1 MMNNLHIG
9 PHPRRP
15 TLTVVFVS
23 CVLTFSVSASRA
35 ADADSADDP
44 QPLRVMTY
52 NLRYASDT
60 PPNSW
65 GERLP
70 VAVAMLEATAPDVIG
85 TQEGLYR
92 QIKDLDAALPD
103 YAWIGIGREGG
114 SHGEFMAVFY
124 RRERFEPVEFDYYWL
139 SDTPEVVASATWG
152 NTSIRMVT
160 WVRFRDRIAGNE
172 FYVLDT
178 HLDNAVRDAREKSA
192 QLIVQRTARLDPNLP
207 VVLLGDFNSR
217 AEKSQVY
224 DTLVADGAFADAWNA
239 AAQRGEPIDTFHDYE
254 QVGDSGRRIDWIL
267 TRGPVQV
274 RSAAVVTFSQDGQF
288 PSDHFP
294 VMADVVI
301 DTSVE

>member
-1 MMNNLHIG
+1 M
-9 PHPRRP
+9 
-15 TLTVVFVS
+15 T
-23 CVLTFSVSASRA
+23 RA

-65 GERLP
+65 AERLP
-70 VAVAMLEATAPDVIG
+70 VAVAMLEATAPDLIG

-92 QIKDLDAALPD
+92 QIKDLDAALPG
-103 YAWIGIGREGG
+103 YAWIGLGREG

-124 RRERFEPVEFDYYWL
+124 RRERFEPVEFDFYWL

-160 WVRFRDRIAGNE
+160 WVRFRDRLTGNE

-178 HLDNAVRDAREKSA
+178 HLDNAVHAPGKSA

-267 TRGPVQV
+267 TRGSV
-274 RSAAVVTFSQDGQF
+274 RVLSAEVVTFSENGQF